1 MDLYLVY
8 KLRPK
13 RTGFNMYAEN
23 TQPQLTFLAL
33 LPYLQCIILV
43 FYIKD
48 TVSFKSCKLMK
59 IYYEVNFCKTFLQL
73 VKSIIS
79 CFVYIIFFY

>member
-33 LPYLQCIILV
+33 LPCLQCIIS
-43 FYIKD
+43 
-48 TVSFKSCKLMK
+48 VSKVILK
-59 IYYEVNFCKTFLQL
+59 ILFPLNPVN
-73 VKSIIS
+73 
-79 CFVYIIFFY
+79 